1 MRLLTAITLI
11 ATLLGCISLEPPSD
25 EEIARNRAAWE
36 TEQAEDRVRG
46 RALWEQTLAEHGGGT
61 FTVYVRSG
69 SRFVERDIEL
79 EENRYCR
86 VLVAERHPER
96 HNDYWRN
103 YDDYNALQRRCAGY
117 EGIAR
122 IEPGDARPNR

>member
-1 MRLLTAITLI
+1 MRFLAGLVLI
-11 ATLLGCISLEPPSD
+11 AGLLGCISLAPPSD

-36 TEQAEDRVRG
+36 AELAVGQARG
-46 RALWEQTLAEHGGGT
+46 RALCEHTLARWGSGT
-61 FTVYVRSG
+61 YTVYYRTGARDVVRD
-69 SRFVERDIEL
+69 VEL

-86 VLVAERHPER
+86 VLLAERSPQR

-103 YDDYNALQRRCAGY
+103 YDYYNQLQRRCAPYGDF
-117 EGIAR
+117 AR